1 VGLCALALVH
11 DPEPNQSHDQWHG
24 VHARDSIAGAA
35 SLTMDSRGQ
44 GHAGVQ
50 TATGSHGFDI
60 QMFAGAGLGIA
71 AQAFLAW
78 GLIFHVMPWIGL
90 DLLGM
95 ARAAAKFDVPLR
107 AYQLF
112 AGIL

>member
-1 VGLCALALVH
+1 MF
-11 DPEPNQSHDQWHG
+11 S
-24 VHARDSIAGAA
+24 GAI
-35 SLTMDSRGQ
+35 
-44 GHAGVQ
+44 
-50 TATGSHGFDI
+50 F
-60 QMFAGAGLGIA
+60 GIA

-90 DLLGM
+90 DLLDM
-95 ARAAAKFDVPLR
+95 ARAVAKFDVPLR

>member
-1 VGLCALALVH
+1 VLINFMPAGKAVPDFDRAWMALALTGQIFV
-11 DPEPNQSHDQWHG
+11 
-24 VHARDSIAGAA
+24 GA
-35 SLTMDSRGQ
+35 
-44 GHAGVQ
+44 
-50 TATGSHGFDI
+50 F
-60 QMFAGAGLGIA
+60 LGIA

-90 DLLGM
+90 DLLDM
-95 ARAAAKFDVPLR
+95 ARAVAKFDVPLR

>member
-1 VGLCALALVH
+1 MVGGIRAGRASADSGPLRPCGRISEILQWIPEGKAVPEYIRQPAAIGLAV
-11 DPEPNQSHDQWHG
+11 
-24 VHARDSIAGAA
+24 
-35 SLTMDSRGQ
+35 
-44 GHAGVQ
+44 
-50 TATGSHGFDI
+50 
-60 QMFAGAGLGIA
+60 QMFAGASLGIA

-90 DLLGM
+90 DLLDM
-95 ARAAAKFDVPLR
+95 ARAVAKFDVPLR